1 MANKKKTEE
10 ELLEVRAPKKDVSYS
25 TEKELFYLSIQC
37 GLMREV
43 PRMSRLKHLIAY
55 RDAMKLR
62 SNWGTLKPDL
72 IAQHV
77 NMLIE
82 SNGKMGAVA

>member
-1 MANKKKTEE
+1 M
-10 ELLEVRAPKKDVSYS
+10 RDGIYS
-25 TEKELFYLSIQC
+25 TEKELYYLSYQC

-55 RDAMKLR
+55 REAMKLR
-62 SNWGTLKPDL
+62 SNWGTLKVEL

-77 NMLIE
+77 TKLIE
-82 SNGKMGAVA
+82 DYALHPFGNVGGNRLSKKMGAGV